1 MTRIGTVALVTEQF
15 IQAAAVNT
23 RIRLAF
29 IDIFGTN
36 LTLLVFRTMV
46 NVYVTERTNV
56 SRVRAI
62 TRVAIYLI
70 DASSVMK
77 TQMLYTIIN
86 VYFTLFALVTRRAA
100 VTLKR
105 VDEVRA
111 LTSAARV

>member
-15 IQAAAVNT
+15 IHATTVNT

-29 IDIFGTN
+29 IDIFRTN

-46 NVYVTERTNV
+46 NVYVTERTIV
-56 SRVRAI
+56 SRVRAVA
-62 TRVAIYLI
+62 RVAINLI
-70 DASSVMK
+70 DACSVM
-77 TQMLYTIIN
+77 TARMLYTIID
-86 VYFTLFALVTRRAA
+86 VYFTLFAHETRR
-100 VTLKR
+100 VTVTFKR